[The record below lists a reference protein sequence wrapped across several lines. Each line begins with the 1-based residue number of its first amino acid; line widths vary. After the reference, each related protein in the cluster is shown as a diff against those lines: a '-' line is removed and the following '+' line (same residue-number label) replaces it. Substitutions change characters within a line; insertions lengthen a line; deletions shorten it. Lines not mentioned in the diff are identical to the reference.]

1 MSEIRNEEKKIKG
14 TDNVNLDESKTN
26 TFLEKVFGDVTGAY
40 TTLMCCIGDK
50 LNLFKKLESRGPS
63 TSIELAKIADVNERY
78 VREWLYVMASAGYI
92 SYNPKTQKFHL
103 PAEHTPILTQEGGP
117 IFLAGIYQQFL
128 AEIKNAQKLIQKFK
142 DGGGIPLDEFDKDE
156 FIGLERMT
164 ASWFDNLLLTEWIPA
179 APEVKSNLEKGIDVA
194 DIGCGRGRAIIK
206 MAQAFPNSRF
216 VGYDAVASVIEYANS
231 QALALGLQDRVTF
244 KKLDVEEGI
253 PEEKRY
259 DLITAF
265 DVIHDLADPISA
277 LKSIYKALKPDGTYL
292 WLEINSKDKPEDNFG
307 QIGTLLYAMSV
318 VYCMTT
324 SLAEKGLG
332 LGTLGMSPSKVK
344 EYCNKV
350 GFSHV
355 RKLPVD
361 NPFNVLYQVKI
372 K

>member
-1 MSEIRNEEKKIKG
+1 MSEIRSDSQSN
-14 TDNVNLDESKTN
+14 NSNANLDESKTN
-26 TFLEKVFGDVTGAY
+26 SLLEKVFDDITGAY
-40 TTLMCCIGDK
+40 TTLLCSIGDK
-50 LNLFKKLESRGPS
+50 LDLFKKLETRGPL

-78 VREWLYVMASAGYI
+78 VREWLYAMASAGYI
-92 SYNPKTQKFHL
+92 LYDSKTQKFNL
-103 PAEHTPILTQEGGP
+103 PAEHAPILTQEGGP

-128 AEIKNAQKLIQKFK
+128 AEIKNTDKLIQKFRE
-142 DGGGIPLDEFDKDE
+142 GGGISIVEFDKDE

-164 ASWFDNLLLTEWIPA
+164 ASWFDNLLLTVWIPA
-179 APEVKSNLEKGIDVA
+179 VPEIKKNLEKGIDVA

-216 VGYDAVASVIEYANS
+216 VGYDVVESVIDYANS
-231 QALALGLQDRVTF
+231 QSLSLGLKDRVTF
-244 KKLDVEEGI
+244 KKLDVEGGI
-253 PEEKRY
+253 PEGKRY
-259 DLITAF
+259 DLITTF

-277 LKSIYKALKPDGTYL
+277 LKSIYKALKPDGAYL

-307 QIGTLLYAMSV
+307 QIGTLLYSWSI

-350 GFSHV
+350 GFNHI

-361 NPFNVLYQVKI
+361 NPFNVLYEVKVM
-372 K
+372 